1 MAENQQNAAQRFLG
15 WLNPIPRFQEMG
27 SRIANHPGQA
37 AVELGARAVPFI
49 GPILGN
55 LVRNHN
61 NNRNNR
67 ETNNQ
72 LESMIGA
79 QNQNLSDQIWSQWQP
94 QDSRPGSTTGGMP
107 GITGSYSPRQPTQT
121 AQNGQGPLL
130 QMLGIQGYGSSP
142 QGPGQ
147 GPQGYAGGHNT
158 YTGQAGSNFVG
169 PGQSEN
175 TAGYGPSSTYSGQSG
190 ASSSLGGNG
199 ATVGT
204 ATMSGIEN
212 MLSAGIGNGGPYQSA
227 TQRREMSSDR
237 ASMRQ
242 AGFEKLPG
250 ETPQA
255 YRARAQQAGII

>member
-1 MAENQQNAAQRFLG
+1 MAENQQNGAQRFLS
-15 WLNPIPRFQEMG
+15 WLNPVNRVRDMASGWRDHPVQSGISAGLGLVPVAG
-27 SRIANHPGQA
+27 PGLSALSRM
-37 AVELGARAVPFI
+37 LFS
-49 GPILGN
+49 
-55 LVRNHN
+55 
-61 NNRNNR
+61 NRNNR
-67 ETNNQ
+67 ETNDQ
-72 LESMIGA
+72 LESMIGT

-107 GITGSYSPRQPTQT
+107 GITGSYQPRQPAQT

-199 ATVGT
+199 ATVGY